1 MVDWSARGTEPAEHR
16 VSWGVVAATVMSNAL
31 EFFDFVTYAFF
42 AVYIGKAFFP
52 GNTPTMSLL
61 LSVGVFGVGFFFRPL
76 GGIVI
81 GAYADR
87 AGRRPA
93 MLLTITLIT
102 IGTLGLVLTPTYAS
116 IGMAAPIIVIL
127 CRLIQGFAL
136 GGEVGPASAF
146 LIEIAP
152 PHKRGLY
159 GSWQYA
165 TQGLAVFA
173 GGTLGFLLTQVMS
186 TEALADWG
194 WRLPFLFG
202 LLLIPVAIYMRRAI
216 PETHR
221 PAQTA
226 GSPARAKLSDHLGT
240 FALSIV
246 VIIGGTVSTYVGT
259 YMTTFA
265 ITRLKLPPSSSLEA
279 TVVLGL
285 SIFVFSLVGGWLS
298 DHFGRRVTMIVPRV
312 LLAILIVPGFILLI
326 ADPTTINLLLVTGG
340 LSALTAISSGV
351 SYGIITELFPG
362 SIRASGMSIS
372 NAVGVS
378 IFGGTTQFVVIWL
391 IAETGLE
398 TVPAWY
404 VVITSLISIV
414 AMLLMPE
421 TRNRELAH

>member
-1 MVDWSARGTEPAEHR
+1 
-16 VSWGVVAATVMSNAL
+16 
-31 EFFDFVTYAFF
+31 
-42 AVYIGKAFFP
+42 
-52 GNTPTMSLL
+52 
-61 LSVGVFGVGFFFRPL
+61 
-76 GGIVI
+76 
-81 GAYADR
+81 
-87 AGRRPA
+87 
-93 MLLTITLIT
+93 
-102 IGTLGLVLTPTYAS
+102 
-116 IGMAAPIIVIL
+116 
-127 CRLIQGFAL
+127 
-136 GGEVGPASAF
+136 
-146 LIEIAP
+146 
-152 PHKRGLY
+152 
-159 GSWQYA
+159 
-165 TQGLAVFA
+165 
-173 GGTLGFLLTQVMS
+173 VMS